1 MTPTPAFNPQRK
13 FVRIIETH
21 PNGLVGFEFAVGEPG
36 LFVELL
42 MARAQFEDFCA
53 LHGVTPT
60 EGPLEEE
67 SEPGA
72 HEWDWSLHAARTRQN
87 RHGDPA

>member
-21 PNGLVGFEFAVGEPG
+21 DNGLTAFEFAVGEPG
-36 LFVELL
+36 LFVEML
-42 MARAQFEDFCA
+42 MPQAPFEDFCA

-60 EGPLEEE
+60 HGPLEDEID
-67 SEPGA
+67 PGA
-72 HEWDWSLHAARTRQN
+72 HEWDWSLHAARTQKT